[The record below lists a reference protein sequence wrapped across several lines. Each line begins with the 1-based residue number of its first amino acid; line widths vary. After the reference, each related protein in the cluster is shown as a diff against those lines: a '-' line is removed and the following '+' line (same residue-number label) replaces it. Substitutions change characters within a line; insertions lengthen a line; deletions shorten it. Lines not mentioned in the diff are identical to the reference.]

1 MKRPLAIG
9 VCLALPL
16 LSGCLVGSHE
26 SESYSGTTVSAPT
39 FDQIEPGKT
48 TKAWVLG
55 TLGEPSSKTDI
66 ENGEEL
72 WKWSYT
78 KTQKSNGYFLFV
90 FGGSSEKSAS
100 GAAYVQIKDGLV
112 TKKWRTDQ

>member
-1 MKRPLAIG
+1 MKRLLAIG

-66 ENGEEL
+66 DNGEEL